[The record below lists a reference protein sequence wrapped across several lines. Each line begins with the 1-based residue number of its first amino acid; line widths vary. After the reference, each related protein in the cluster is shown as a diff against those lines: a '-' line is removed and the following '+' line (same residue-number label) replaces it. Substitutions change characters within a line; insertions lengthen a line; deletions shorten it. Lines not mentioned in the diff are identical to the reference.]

1 MGSSSKGLSSSVTAG
16 EQANSN
22 ALVGIAQ
29 GQANNANQLFQMA
42 FPGMQQSENFAQT
55 LSTGD
60 PYAIAKATAPATQ
73 QISQATAGAK
83 QNIMNNAPA
92 GGEKNLALEQADV
105 QQGSQVGSVASQ
117 GYLNSFNTLAQLG
130 GAGVGLSNSA
140 SSGATSA
147 YGASSQTLSNLGNQ
161 QVEQKGASL
170 GALGSLAGAA
180 ASAGTGFLQFGCWIA
195 AELYDGWDDPRTIDV
210 RQWIFTEF
218 IKRPIGKIVCA
229 LYMRFGERTAQ
240 AIHRRRA
247 LRPPFQWLF
256 NLALAKARAG
266 R

>member
-29 GQANNANQLFQMA
+29 GQAANANQLFQMA

-147 YGASSQTLSNLGNQ
+147 YGASSQTLGNLGNQ
-161 QVEQKGASL
+161 QVRAKRSFTRSARLAGWSGCLRRHRIPPVRLLDCRRTLRRLGRPAYNRCSAVDIHRVHQETYRQDRLRAVYAIWRAHGTGHPPSSRASASL
-170 GALGSLAGAA
+170 SMAVQPCLG
-180 ASAGTGFLQFGCWIA
+180 
-195 AELYDGWDDPRTIDV
+195 
-210 RQWIFTEF
+210 
-218 IKRPIGKIVCA
+218 
-229 LYMRFGERTAQ
+229 
-240 AIHRRRA
+240 
-247 LRPPFQWLF
+247 
-256 NLALAKARAG
+256 
-266 R
+266 